1 MIKAL
6 TTRECSRQYT
16 EYSQMVVDRT
26 KLIQIRA
33 KPINREFSDNTRAVN
48 SMRINIFTQEDT
60 HLWLEDK
67 IY

>member
-1 MIKAL
+1 
-6 TTRECSRQYT
+6 
-16 EYSQMVVDRT
+16 MVVDRT